1 MMLASGNSD
10 DEDKKVTQGSA
21 EIANRRGNGVTQGLI
36 GGILI
41 ASFLPAVAS
50 ATEKQPSVSENEP
63 LQARVAKI
71 KQSFSDSSASGRI
84 SAPGPMWYDWNN
96 WPNWGNW
103 NNWPNW
109 SNWLNW

>member
-1 MMLASGNSD
+1 MGPEAENSD
-10 DEDKKVTQGSA
+10 NNDKKVPEASPEIGS
-21 EIANRRGNGVTQGLI
+21 RSLHGMTQGLI

-41 ASFLPAVAS
+41 ASFLPVAT
-50 ATEKQPSVSENEP
+50 AKEKQPSPSETEP

-71 KQSFSDSSASGRI
+71 KQSLGDSSASGQTDQ
-84 SAPGPMWYDWNN
+84 AGPMWYNWNN

-109 SNWLNW
+109 GNWLNW